1 MPFCSLCAVFTH
13 LSGFL
18 LLSKVGLLPGGLG
31 LVFAGG
37 HCAVV
42 YLVIQQDFV
51 LGQHKIALP
60 GGVQRRVAVCIGPG
74 QIYMV
79 GAAFQFYQVPG
90 VGGVLGHA
98 ADLCAPQ
105 ICLAAKVFK
114 SAGIALTNGR
124 PALDGA
130 VGGGRGFAAGGV
142 VVISGAQGDHRCQVA
157 VLVVGAKGLWNG
169 ADDQIAFFF
178 KDLYFLFYLLGI
190 RCGACCVVGQKV
202 AGPQSRGAVALYDFF
217 YIKII
222 LI

>member
-1 MPFCSLCAVFTH
+1 
-13 LSGFL
+13 
-18 LLSKVGLLPGGLG
+18 
-31 LVFAGG
+31 
-37 HCAVV
+37 
-42 YLVIQQDFV
+42 
-51 LGQHKIALP
+51 
-60 GGVQRRVAVCIGPG
+60 
-74 QIYMV
+74 MV

-157 VLVVGAKGLWNG
+157 VLVVGAKGLWNR

-222 LI
+222 LIFRVVPTQR

>member
-1 MPFCSLCAVFTH
+1 MPD
-13 LSGFL
+13 
-18 LLSKVGLLPGGLG
+18 GLG
-31 LVFAGG
+31 LIFAGG
-37 HCAVV
+37 HRAVV
-42 YLVIQQDFV
+42 HLVIQQDF
-51 LGQHKIALP
+51 LLRQHKIALP

-74 QIYMV
+74 QIYVV

-90 VGGVLGHA
+90 VGGVLGQA

-105 ICLAAKVFK
+105 ICLAAKVFN
-114 SAGIALTNGR
+114 STGIALTFGQS
-124 PALDGA
+124 AHKGA
-130 VGGGRGFAAGGV
+130 VGCGRGFSAGGV

-157 VLVVGAKGLWNG
+157 VLVVGAKGLWNC

-190 RCGACCVVGQKV
+190 RFGACCVVGQKV

-222 LI
+222 LILRVIQTQR